1 MGTNMITKAA
11 METEMKGEVVMGK
24 RENMVTGMMIE
35 IVVMAIVI
43 LETLK
48 TDMEEMVTRMTNTVE
63 GAEVLI
69 ITMDQ
74 EVGARTGNGLLRMMA
89 NPHRGIVVRQLMI
102 ILKMGGNFQRR
113 VLILEGSLFLLFV
126 LSIMEKMSILISYF

>member
-89 NPHRGIVVRQLMI
+89 NPHRGMLIKFI
-102 ILKMGGNFQRR
+102 I
-113 VLILEGSLFLLFV
+113 SLFKLDRE
-126 LSIMEKMSILISYF
+126 IKDILR

>member
-48 TDMEEMVTRMTNTVE
+48 TDMEEMVTRMTNNVE

-102 ILKMGGNFQRR
+102 ILKMG
-113 VLILEGSLFLLFV
+113 EGG
-126 LSIMEKMSILISYF
+126 